1 MSRGDGPAGDAS
13 VRGDVTGDAPR
24 RGPPVEDADIEA
36 ATDAYAARFA
46 GPVGAWFLA
55 VQGRTML
62 ELLPGGPAPLRVLDV
77 GGGHAQLVPYLLEA
91 GHDMT
96 VLGSHP
102 RCAARLTEWLRLRR
116 CRFHVG
122 NLAATPYADAAF
134 DVVLSFRM
142 LAHVTDWRG
151 FLGELCRVASRSV
164 IVDYASLRS
173 LNRFAGMS
181 FGMKR
186 RLEPDTRTFRTF
198 DPATLR
204 DAFAERGF
212 RVAESRAQ
220 YMLPMVLH
228 RTIGSIRV
236 ARALE
241 GVARQAGLTR
251 RLGSPVIV
259 RADRESGPARRE
271 GRQ

>member
-1 MSRGDGPAGDAS
+1 MSRGEGRAGDAS
-13 VRGDVTGDAPR
+13 VRGDARGDASV
-24 RGPPVEDADIEA
+24 RGTAVEDADVEA
-36 ATDAYAARFA
+36 ATEAYAARFA
-46 GPVGAWFLA
+46 GPVGAWFLD

-91 GHDMT
+91 GHDVT

-102 RCAARLTEWLRLRR
+102 RCAARLTEWLERDR

-122 NLAATPYADAAF
+122 NLAASPYAAAAF

-142 LAHVTDWRG
+142 LAHVANWRG
-151 FLGELCRVASRSV
+151 FLDELCRVASRSV
-164 IVDYASLRS
+164 ILDYASLRS
-173 LNRFAGMS
+173 LNRFAGVS
-181 FGMKR
+181 FGLKR
-186 RLEPDTRTFRTF
+186 RLETGTRTFRTF
-198 DPATLR
+198 NPAALR

-212 RVAESRAQ
+212 RVAESRSQ

-228 RTIGSIRV
+228 RTIGSIRMV
-236 ARALE
+236 RALE
-241 GVARQAGLTR
+241 GVALRAGLTR

-259 RADRESGPARRE
+259 RADRVPDQAWRE
-271 GRQ
+271 DVR